1 MYIVEQHTFVYR
13 QIRMH
18 LRASV
23 NMLYIH
29 ERSTK
34 FICHTH
40 IHVLIF
46 FFCLCLYQQVDLP
59 ASKENLIEL
68 RKLVKSLQED
78 AMSESEVQG
87 EGVVRGGVKGMF
99 EVSMAS
105 GQGLEQAVIAL
116 RQHIVKM
123 KK

>member
-1 MYIVEQHTFVYR
+1 
-13 QIRMH
+13 
-18 LRASV
+18 
-23 NMLYIH
+23 
-29 ERSTK
+29 
-34 FICHTH
+34 
-40 IHVLIF
+40 
-46 FFCLCLYQQVDLP
+46 VDLP
-59 ASKENLIEL
+59 ASKNNLIEL

-78 AMSESEVQG
+78 AMSESEVVQG